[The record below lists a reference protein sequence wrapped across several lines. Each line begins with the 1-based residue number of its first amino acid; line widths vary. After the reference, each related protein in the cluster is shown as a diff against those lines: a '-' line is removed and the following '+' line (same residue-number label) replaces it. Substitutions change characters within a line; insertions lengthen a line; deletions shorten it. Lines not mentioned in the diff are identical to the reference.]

1 MASNSLNA
9 IFSIRKN
16 YNGLSTKEA
25 EKLIGIHGYNARPT
39 NGHKRWWSNLVD
51 IATEPMILLLL
62 AAAIVYFF
70 IGDKL
75 ETIILLSSIVPIIL
89 MEFFQEQRTD
99 EAIKAL
105 DKMMT
110 QYASVYRDGEIKK
123 LEIKYLVPG
132 DLVYLTAGDKIPA
145 DGVSFRSPGLMLD
158 ESMLTGESIAVTKIE
173 TSGKIEDVVEE
184 NKLWQGTLVT
194 QGDGVMLVT
203 ATGTKTAY
211 GQLGALLKQITAQ
224 DTPLQKKIERLVRG
238 IAIVAIISAVLI
250 GVLMSI
256 KNGIAVGVLNGI
268 TIAMSLIP
276 EEFPIVF
283 SVFLVMG
290 VWRMTKQNAL
300 IRKMAMVEI
309 LGSATVICTDK
320 TGTLTEGNMALKMIY
335 HDDHAHDAT
344 EVKEQHIAFSE
355 LISSALLALEQ
366 VAIDPIEIEVQRFA
380 QQIKID
386 ADHLFHQY
394 TLVDDSPFE
403 AKTKLVHHIWKTDKN
418 EYIQFSAGA
427 PESIIN
433 NSTLNEKQKEHAMRA
448 NEEMAGQGYR
458 VIAVGKR
465 LVNPGEKA
473 KPEKIEFLGLLAMSD
488 PPRIGVKEAI
498 NSCQKAGIRII
509 MITGDNKLTAHN
521 IAEQIKLKHREELLN
536 GQELD
541 DLSPEALMEAVR
553 RHDIFARVKPEQK
566 YLIVEALQKNGEVV
580 AMTGDGVNDAPA
592 LKKADIGIAM
602 GIRGTEVARAAA
614 GMVLTD
620 DNFTSIVN
628 AIKEGRRIYDNM
640 RQAFAF
646 LLTFHIPIIG
656 LAFLPLIFG
665 ENLIFLPIHIIFLEL
680 FCDPVS
686 VLGFDREKA
695 RHGLMEEAPR
705 PSNEPLISPK
715 IIWQVIVQ
723 GLGITALTF
732 GFYAYYTFAVGQP
745 EQGRT
750 VAFAILVIS
759 QVSLILF
766 SREWQQVKTNR
777 LLLIISFITLLV
789 IIAILELAPLRA
801 VFHLTKLNLGQWL
814 EIIVATPIAGFVLA
828 QIAKRMPQSKKYD
841 R

>member
-1 MASNSLNA
+1 MASTDLNA
-9 IFSIRKN
+9 IFSIRKK

-25 EKLIGIHGYNARPT
+25 EKLINIHGYNARPA
-39 NGHKRWWSNLVD
+39 NGQKKWWSNLVG
-51 IATEPMILLLL
+51 IATEPMILLLS
-62 AAAIVYFF
+62 AAALVYFF

-75 ETIILLSSIVPIIL
+75 ETIILLYSIVPIVL

-173 TSGKIEDVVEE
+173 APEKIEAVTDE

-238 IAIVAIISAVLI
+238 IAIIAIISATLI

-256 KNGIAVGVLNGI
+256 KNGIAVGILNGI

-320 TGTLTEGNMALKMIY
+320 TGTLTEGNMALKSIY
-335 HDDHAHDAT
+335 HDDHIHDVT
-344 EVKEQHIAFSE
+344 EAKEQHQAFSD

-380 QQIKID
+380 KQIKID
-386 ADHLFHQY
+386 TDHLFHQY
-394 TLVDDSPFE
+394 TLVEDSSFE
-403 AKTKLVHHIWKTDKN
+403 AKTKLVHHIWKSKDNTHT
-418 EYIQFSAGA
+418 QFSAGA

-433 NSTLNEKQKEHAMRA
+433 NSTLNQKQKEKALRA
-448 NEEMAGQGYR
+448 NEEMAGQGFR
-458 VIAVGKR
+458 VIAIGKR
-465 LVNPGEKA
+465 ETKPGEKVHT
-473 KPEKIEFLGLLAMSD
+473 EQIEFLGLLAMSD
-488 PPRIGVKEAI
+488 PPRAGVKEAI
-498 NSCQKAGIRII
+498 ESCQKAGIRII

-521 IAEQIKLKHREELLN
+521 IAEQVGLKHREELIN
-536 GQELD
+536 GQDLEN
-541 DLSPEALMEAVR
+541 LSPEALAEAVR

-566 YLIVEALQKNGEVV
+566 YLIVEALQKDGAVV

-620 DNFTSIVN
+620 DNFASIVN

-646 LLTFHIPIIG
+646 LLTFHMPIIG

-680 FCDPVS
+680 FCDPAS
-686 VLGFDREKA
+686 VLGFDREQA
-695 RHGLMEEAPR
+695 RHGLMEEPPR
-705 PSNEPLISPK
+705 PTNEPLISPK
-715 IIWQVIVQ
+715 IIWKVIIQ
-723 GLGITALTF
+723 GIGITAITF
-732 GFYAYYTFAVGQP
+732 GFYAYYTFIAGQP

-750 VAFAILVIS
+750 VAFATLVIA
-759 QVSLILF
+759 QVCLILF

-777 LLLIISFITLLV
+777 LLLSISVITLGV
-789 IIAILELAPLRA
+789 IITILEVAALRQI
-801 VFHLTKLNLGQWL
+801 FHLTELTKGQWI
-814 EIIVATPIAGFVLA
+814 EIVVITPVAALVLS
-828 QIAKRMPQSKKYD
+828 QIARRVQKNKKI
-841 R
+841 